1 MVSACG
7 DFRVEWGAMLPSRF
21 LRSLAILTCAMGGVI
36 ATGTLFAGTESD
48 TWAVLAIGDERV
60 LSELER
66 AADGNPPPFD
76 EWRGGLGL
84 ALPVARRV
92 IEAHGGALWS
102 GAGNHSRS
110 ASAFRLPLTQ

>member
-1 MVSACG
+1 MDDSSPEQLTAAVKALMQSAIRE
-7 DFRVEWGAMLPSRF
+7 RVEP
-21 LRSLAILTCAMGGVI
+21 
-36 ATGTLFAGTESD
+36 GTLIARCSAGTESD